1 MTDYPDAP
9 LIDNLRT
16 NIAALRSFAP
26 KSADNIVAEPY
37 LWGNPLPESLAPV
50 DGFDLVILSDLLFNH
65 SEHAKLLKTVVQ
77 TLRRAREARAL
88 VFFTPHRPWL
98 LEKDLAFLT
107 LLDEAGLSV
116 EKVVEEVLE
125 KPMFEEDKGVSLAS
139 RCSPFRAVVANLES
153 QDRDLRRTVFGYEVS
168 WKENVKN

>member
-16 NIAALRSFAP
+16 NIAALPAP
-26 KSADNIVAEPY
+26 APGNIVAEPY
-37 LWGNPLPESLAPV
+37 LWGNVLPESLAPA

-65 SEHAKLLKTVVQ
+65 SEHAKLLRTVVQ
-77 TLRRAREARAL
+77 TLRHARDARAL
-88 VFFTPHRPWL
+88 IFFTPHRPWL

-116 EKVVEEVLE
+116 DKVAEEVLE
-125 KPMFEEDKGVSLAS
+125 NPMFEEDKGVCIFL
-139 RCSPFRAVVANLES
+139 
-153 QDRDLRRTVFGYEVS
+153 VS
-168 WKENVKN
+168 CLC